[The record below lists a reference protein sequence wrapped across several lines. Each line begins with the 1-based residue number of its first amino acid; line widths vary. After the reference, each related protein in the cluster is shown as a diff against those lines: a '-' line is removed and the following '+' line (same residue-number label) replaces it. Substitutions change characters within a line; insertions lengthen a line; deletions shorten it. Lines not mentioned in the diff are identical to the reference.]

1 MLFNAYLRCGA
12 DDLGLIS
19 QHSIDD
25 VIRANDIVD
34 VVSRYVRLEKKSGIN
49 LFGLCPFHDEKT
61 PSFSV
66 VPSKQIFYCFG
77 CHKGGNVIKFIQEIE
92 HLSYPEAIRLL
103 ADQAGVVLDE
113 DESDGQWKIKRERRQ
128 QALAALLE
136 AGRYYYSMLES
147 QEGRS
152 ARDYLARRGVDRV
165 IYRTFGLGFAPD
177 RWDDLFQHLKS
188 KGFDESAMTDAG
200 LIRRSIKDTWIDFFR
215 GRVMFPVIDAQGR
228 ILAFGGRRIG
238 YDGPKYINSPET
250 LVYQKGKHLFGWP
263 QAQRAR
269 SEEMIVVEGYMDVIA
284 LARADVKNA
293 VAPLGTAL
301 TPYQAQLLGRTA
313 RRVLIL
319 FDSDRAGTEAALRA
333 HEILRQA
340 KVSVRFVLL
349 DGAKDPDDYLNR
361 FGKGRLVAA
370 LAESLD
376 VTGYRLA
383 LLEQEQKEIPL
394 LPVNETRNRA
404 LSVLAEEPDGVTREI
419 YARRLGER
427 WRLSPKTILEEV
439 ERRRTQRRDDDKMN
453 AKAEG
458 YRDSRLPKGEMRLRQ
473 RQLQIQKSEENH
485 AINLLALL
493 VTTPSL
499 IKEQPRIDEAMLE
512 GFSISSSVR
521 NMLLSENTR
530 MPLQQADFSP
540 GVLRKLASS
549 VIDSANE
556 GTLTTATFLSR
567 VDQLDVQ
574 REYTETELD
583 AQRDDTGTEEDDI
596 AEDIELLRRMFLRA
610 IRTFDKM
617 RMNTEKKRRLYK
629 RELMTMRAERWE
641 NNASILNDRGYEMEI
656 SGQKENANRVYSK
669 AAELIMAAQI
679 MRTILQGEQ

>member
-1 MLFNAYLRCGA
+1 
-12 DDLGLIS
+12 LGLIS

-92 HLSYPEAIRLL
+92 HVSYPEAIRML

-113 DESDGQWKIKRERRQ
+113 EESDGQWKIKRERRQ

-136 AGRYYYSMLES
+136 AGRYYYSSLES
-147 QEGRS
+147 QEGQP
-152 ARDYLARRGVDRV
+152 ARDYLARRGIDRT
-165 IYRTFGLGFAPD
+165 IYRTFGLGFALD
-177 RWDDLFQHLKS
+177 RWDDLFQYLKS
-188 KGFDESAMTDAG
+188 KGFDESAMIDAG
-200 LIRRSIKDTWIDFFR
+200 LIRRSSKNTWIDFFR

-228 ILAFGGRRIG
+228 ILAFGGRHIG
-238 YDGPKYINSPET
+238 DDGPKYINSPET

-269 SEEMIVVEGYMDVIA
+269 SEEIIVVEGYMDVIA
-284 LARADVKNA
+284 LARAGVKNA

-301 TPYQAQLLGRTA
+301 TPYQAQLLGRSA
-313 RRVLIL
+313 RRVLLL

-340 KVSVRFVLL
+340 NVSVRFILL

-394 LPVNETRNRA
+394 LPENETRNRA

-427 WRLSPKTILEEV
+427 WRLSSKTILEEV
-439 ERRRTQRRDDDKMN
+439 ERRRTQRRDDKMSTS
-453 AKAEG
+453 AEG
-458 YRDSRLPKGEMRLRQ
+458 YRNVHLPDGVMRLRKRQ
-473 RQLQIQKSEENH
+473 RQAQKSEENH
-485 AINLLALL
+485 AIILLALL
-493 VTTPSL
+493 VNTPSL
-499 IKEQPRIDEAMLE
+499 INEQPRIEETMLE
-512 GFSISSSVR
+512 GFSLSASVR
-521 NMLLSENTR
+521 DKLLSESAR
-530 MPLQQADFSP
+530 MPLQSADFSP
-540 GVLRKLASS
+540 GILKSLASS
-549 VIDSANE
+549 VIDSASE

-567 VDQLDVQ
+567 FDQLDDV
-574 REYTETELD
+574 E
-583 AQRDDTGTEEDDI
+583 TEEDNI
-596 AEDIELLRRMFLRA
+596 AEDIELLRRMFLRT
-610 IRTFDKM
+610 IQTFDKM
-617 RMNTEKKRRLYK
+617 RMNTESKRRLYK

-641 NNASILNDRGYEMEI
+641 NNASILNDRGSEMEI
-656 SGQKENANRVYSK
+656 SGQKENANRAYSK
-669 AAELIMAAQI
+669 AAELMMAAQI